1 MEDGDAD
8 EQPTTEAGGDEWVLA
23 LQSHD
28 PVEHEM
34 ALRFLSDHEI
44 EVQASGGASR
54 AFPSI
59 GLTDLRILVAKRDA
73 ARAKEILR
81 AMARGKASDQPF
93 RDGVSGEP
101 YEKPVERRKWPFA
114 VVLAIVVPVGGG
126 HFYARHGAAG
136 VIFAMGILGSFVAG
150 AAFGIPELGHAAV
163 LMVLLDALASPLAV
177 RRFNAGKVPT
187 DGAQRLGALA
197 AIAIANV
204 VAFVAPW

>member
-1 MEDGDAD
+1 MEEGDPD
-8 EQPTTEAGGDEWVLA
+8 EPAAEAGGDEWVLA

-28 PVEHEM
+28 AVEHEM
-34 ALRFLSDHEI
+34 ALRFLADHEI

-73 ARAKEILR
+73 ARAKDILR

-114 VVLAIVVPVGGG
+114 MVLAIVVPVGGG

-136 VIFAMGILGSFVAG
+136 VIFAMGIVGSVVG
-150 AAFGIPELGHAAV
+150 GIAFGIPELGHAAI
-163 LMVLLDALASPLAV
+163 LMILLDAVASPMAV

-187 DGAQRLGALA
+187 EGAQRLGALCA
-197 AIAIANV
+197 VAIANLV
-204 VAFVAPW
+204 GFVAPW